1 MNFDFINRILLWA
14 ADAAPGGAAPAD
26 GAANSSPLGGFGI
39 FPLIF
44 LLLIVFY
51 LMVLRPQKK
60 EQKKRLE
67 LINNLKKNDRVV
79 TIGGIYG
86 VVMNAKRESDEV
98 ILKIDET
105 NDTKMRVI
113 YSAIARVIAENPAEE
128 SKGK

>member
-1 MNFDFINRILLWA
+1 VNIDILNRFLLFAQAEAGKA
-14 ADAAPGGAAPAD
+14 AAGGGTPD
-26 GAANSSPLGGFGI
+26 SSPFGGMGI

-44 LLLIVFY
+44 MLLVVFY

-67 LINNLKKNDRVV
+67 LLNNLKKNDRVV

-86 VVMNAKRESDEV
+86 VVMNAKRENDEV
-98 ILKIDET
+98 VLKVDES
-105 NDTKMRVI
+105 NETKIRVI
-113 YSAIARVIAENPAEE
+113 YNAIARVITDEPSDE

>member
-1 MNFDFINRILLWA
+1 VNIDFLNRFLLFA
-14 ADAAPGGAAPAD
+14 QAEAGKAGQAGGATDA
-26 GAANSSPLGGFGI
+26 SPFGGMGI

-44 LLLIVFY
+44 MLLVVFY

-67 LINNLKKNDRVV
+67 LLNNLKKNDRVV

-86 VVMNAKRESDEV
+86 VVMNAKRENDEV
-98 ILKIDET
+98 VLKVDET
-105 NDTKMRVI
+105 NDTKIRVI
-113 YSAIARVIAENPAEE
+113 YNAIARVITDEPSDE

>member
-1 MNFDFINRILLWA
+1 LNTYFLSQLFLLA
-14 ADAAPGGAAPAD
+14 ADAEKGAADAKD
-26 GAANSSPLGGFGI
+26 AAGTQSPLGGFGI

-44 LLLIVFY
+44 MLLIVFY

-98 ILKIDET
+98 ILKVDET
-105 NDTKMRVI
+105 NDTKIRVI
-113 YSAIARVIAENPAEE
+113 YSAIARVISDEPSEE
-128 SKGK
+128 QKTK